1 MKTYTVTLVYTTY
14 AHYTIEAE
22 NEDQA
27 EQAAWAEF
35 DQAPPDRAYGEW
47 ETANVEEV
55 CASTI

>member
-47 ETANVEEV
+47 ETANVEELK
-55 CASTI
+55 